1 MVGMSAELRGAGS
14 RGGSAPR
21 FDDEEGG
28 MTDDELLVARR
39 GRVCS
44 SASVRP
50 RSASTRARTWSSRVV
65 VVMVMMMMLRS

>member
-1 MVGMSAELRGAGS
+1 MVGTSAELCGAGR

-21 FDDEEGG
+21 LDEEEGG
-28 MTDDELLVARR
+28 MTDDELNELRR

-50 RSASTRARTWSSRVV
+50 RSASTRART
-65 VVMVMMMMLRS
+65 